1 MVPIQ
6 TSGINP
12 YLYNTAGSTFTAQ
25 RQGGT
30 ILGLSAATTII
41 TKAISYKDINASE
54 TIYTFPKLLA
64 GARTYNTAKVLSAGT
79 FAYNA
84 AKNNTWVMTRL
95 TTSLAGVAKTFL
107 QFMGNVQDVQSIA
120 YFRKDN
126 YVNTTTLIRQSRF
139 SRTGYGLAGTD
150 ATATGFNGKIKAR
163 TTWIVAPTAAASDDF
178 GTSTSLPSRAYPGE
192 LYILTNF
199 IDYKPATS
207 SNRYYYK
214 PITGM

>member
-1 MVPIQ
+1 MVPVQ

-30 ILGLSAATTII
+30 ILGLSTATTII
-41 TKAISYKDINASE
+41 TKAIQYKDINASDL
-54 TIYTFPKLLA
+54 TITTLPKALT
-64 GARTYNTAKVLSAGT
+64 GSRTYNTAKILSGGT

-84 AKNNTWVMTRL
+84 AKNNTWVLTRV
-95 TTSLAGVAKTFL
+95 TTTLAGVSKTFL
-107 QFMGNVQDVQSIA
+107 QFMGNVGSVASIA
-120 YFRKDN
+120 YFVRDN
-126 YVNTTTLIRQSRF
+126 YVNTTSLIRTTQF
-139 SRTGYGLAGTD
+139 SRTGYSTTG
-150 ATATGFNGKIKAR
+150 TGFNGKIKAR
-163 TTWIVAPTAAASDDF
+163 TPWITSPSGTAGTDF

-199 IDYKPATS
+199 IDYKPSTS
-207 SNRYYYK
+207 SNKYYYK